1 MRMSDNE
8 GSQTSS
14 SSSVSENNDEQE
26 FVYTS
31 YATSFDLPQT
41 PVAHGTPVGGGQE
54 DSDDDDKDD
63 EPSPWRGS
71 KAKRHIITKLMD
83 DESPIHSMDPTEV
96 HERFASH
103 YGLNLFKANY
113 KRLLGQLKEKTG
125 PFDEGKTQ
133 DSEEA
138 QPTVQKWYSSGKLS
152 TGYSLLYSI
161 LMEPAGTGIEEMS
174 LVGSLTLH
182 FVAMTLNLFVGI

>member
-1 MRMSDNE
+1 MNN
-8 GSQTSS
+8 TSAPS
-14 SSSVSENNDEQE
+14 FGLPESPAAPNNHD
-26 FVYTS
+26 
-31 YATSFDLPQT
+31 D
-41 PVAHGTPVGGGQE
+41 
-54 DSDDDDKDD
+54 DSDDDDDDD

-71 KAKRHIITKLMD
+71 KAKRHIIEKLKD

-96 HERFASH
+96 HERFASR
-103 YGLNLFKANY
+103 YRLNLFKANY